1 MTQNLVFTA
10 VEKLDRFALQE
21 AISCFAE
28 GALEKSAEQL
38 TEAMMAIVG
47 EACSLLDEGKTK
59 EETIAYLE
67 LNGLSEECSTPF
79 VEKAVEIVRWNQQ
92 AQEPPSNTALRLLVA
107 GVITLLVALAVF
119 FVGR

>member
-1 MTQNLVFTA
+1 
-10 VEKLDRFALQE
+10 
-21 AISCFAE
+21 
-28 GALEKSAEQL
+28 
-38 TEAMMAIVG
+38 MAIVG